1 MISSG
6 RSARFMSFLR
16 TVMVSAATLLFFT
29 TLLGGQG
36 TPPKPVEDVVS
47 VATQDALT
55 RTLADRVHRA
65 WAFWKKG
72 DAAAFAAL
80 TTEDYRSVLA
90 TGSLHFYRPTTQE
103 FAAFPISQYT
113 ISQLQAIPIGHDG
126 ALVTYV
132 GLVTFQNAGPGKFV
146 FGEVWV
152 KNGEQWKCQYAQAT
166 AMLIP

>member
-1 MISSG
+1 MIWSS
-6 RSARFMSFLR
+6 RHALFIALLR

-55 RTLADRVHRA
+55 KTIADRVHRT
-65 WAFWKKG
+65 WAAWKKG

-80 TTEDYRSVLA
+80 TTEDYRQVLA
-90 TGSLHFYRPTTQE
+90 TGTLHFYRPTTQE
-103 FAAFPISQYT
+103 FAALPIAQYT
-113 ISQLQAIPIGHDG
+113 VSQLQALPIGHDG

-132 GLVTFQNAGPGKFV
+132 GLINFQNAGPGKFV
-146 FGEVWV
+146 FGEVWA
-152 KNGEQWKCQYAQAT
+152 KQGDDWKCRYSQAT